1 MPTVDQPPP
10 QIVPLWVLLALAV
23 ALWLCVA
30 AWTVVVQRLWRRQA
44 VLAYEPR
51 RHVPWQGLDLLL
63 VLLVYIATAAGA
75 VGMAHAILADSGL
88 TKPPAIQNADSPNA
102 AHTVIRLLGEGTPT
116 VLFVCAMA
124 VVVVAPLTEEFLFRV
139 LLQGW
144 LEVKRR
150 RLRRWIPTLR
160 RIAPG
165 SVGPIV
171 LTSVLFA
178 RMHFRVETPLYDPN
192 YVMLLVAGNAAA
204 SVLTVLF
211 AVWLTRVRVG
221 ATAADLGWVP
231 AKFFADVRLGLMTFF
246 GVAAPIYLVQM
257 GLASLLPKYVA
268 PDPLTLFLFALFLGT
283 LYART
288 HRIVPS
294 IVLHMS
300 LNATSLAMALAMG
313 RW

>member
-1 MPTVDQPPP
+1 MDQPPP
-10 QIVPLWVLLALAV
+10 QIIPLWLLLALA
-23 ALWLCVA
+23 AGLWFCLA
-30 AWTVVVQRLWRRQA
+30 AWITVVQRLWRRQP
-44 VLAYEPR
+44 VVPYEPR
-51 RHVPWQGLDLLL
+51 RHVPWQGVDLLL
-63 VLLVYIATAAGA
+63 VLLVYVATAAGM

-88 TKPPAIQNADSPNA
+88 TKPPVMQDANSSNT
-102 AHTVIRLLGEGTPT
+102 AHTVIRLLDEGTPI

-124 VVVVAPLTEEFLFRV
+124 VVVVAPLAEEFLFRV

-144 LEVKRR
+144 LEAKQR
-150 RLRRWIPTLR
+150 RLRPWMPTLR
-160 RIAPG
+160 RIVPG
-165 SVGPIV
+165 SIGPIL
-171 LTSVLFA
+171 LTSLLFA
-178 RMHFRVETPLYDPN
+178 RMHFRVETPMFDPH

-231 AKFFADVRLGLMTFF
+231 EKFFADVRLGLMTFF
-246 GVAAPIYLVQM
+246 AVAAPIYLMQM
-257 GLASLLPKYVA
+257 GLASVLPKHVA

-288 HRIVPS
+288 HRIAAS

-300 LNATSLAMALAMG
+300 LNATSLAMAIAMSIG
-313 RW
+313 